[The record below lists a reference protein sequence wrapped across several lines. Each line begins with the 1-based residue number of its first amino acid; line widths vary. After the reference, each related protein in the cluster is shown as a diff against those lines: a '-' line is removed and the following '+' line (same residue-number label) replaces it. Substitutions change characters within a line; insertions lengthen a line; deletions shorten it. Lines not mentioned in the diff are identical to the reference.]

1 MAIDT
6 EKLRALLAAL
16 NDKNHPDA
24 AEVDW
29 HRVAVV
35 AVNALPELLDAL
47 ATAEADRLTLARA
60 LERSGTRAATGA
72 GAQAVGEPVTEEMLA
87 RCERE
92 AQDALNVG
100 DNSYPAHD
108 VEALVAEVR
117 RLRVE
122 VTIAREA
129 AKSARG
135 LALES
140 VQQPTAG
147 ELAAAN
153 LAAHAA
159 GYARAERD
167 VAEAAKKQATK
178 KRERDWSGDEVAA
191 CALEDFADNIE
202 QDAEEIRAA
211 LGDSADADVLRFLT
225 ADARRAAEALTAA
238 LAAAERRARATPGAG
253 T

>member
-1 MAIDT
+1 M
-6 EKLRALLAAL
+6 
-16 NDKNHPDA
+16 
-24 AEVDW
+24 
-29 HRVAVV
+29 
-35 AVNALPELLDAL
+35 
-47 ATAEADRLTLARA
+47 
-60 LERSGTRAATGA
+60 
-72 GAQAVGEPVTEEMLA
+72 GEPVTEEMLA

-153 LAAHAA
+153 LAANAA

-167 VAEAAKKQATK
+167 VVAWLRQRADDMGDGRDELSRDEAVSQGTVY
-178 KRERDWSGDEVAA
+178 VAS
-191 CALEDFADNIE
+191 DNIE
-202 QDAEEIRAA
+202 QGAHRGAA
-211 LGDSADADVLRFLT
+211 KD
-225 ADARRAAEALTAA
+225 EAPRG
-238 LAAAERRARATPGAG
+238 EGE
-253 T
+253 